1 MAPVDLH
8 RDGVAPGGA
17 VAVLDGA
24 VCVRDGV
31 PVLRGV
37 HLRVAPGEVVLVTGP
52 NGAGKSTL
60 LRVLAGLLPLIAGH
74 GEVLGHRLPDDAAR
88 ARRDVAYVGH
98 ETPCYDDL
106 SVRANL
112 RFHARAVGRR
122 AADGDLAA
130 GRTGLADLL
139 DRPFGRLSA
148 GQRRRCAL
156 ALGLLRRSPLLLLDE
171 PHAALDAD
179 GRALVDAVVRG
190 AAADGG
196 AVVLVSHERSAAR
209 STADREIRLA
219 DGVALEV
226 VV

>member
-1 MAPVDLH
+1 M
-8 RDGVAPGGA
+8 
-17 VAVLDGA
+17 
-24 VCVRDGV
+24 
-31 PVLRGV
+31 
-37 HLRVAPGEVVLVTGP
+37 
-52 NGAGKSTL
+52 
-60 LRVLAGLLPLIAGH
+60 
-74 GEVLGHRLPDDAAR
+74 
-88 ARRDVAYVGH
+88 
-98 ETPCYDDL
+98 
-106 SVRANL
+106 RANL

-179 GRALVDAVVRG
+179 GRAVVDAVVRG

-196 AVVLVSHERSAAR
+196 AVVLVSHERGAAR